1 MHGRGA
7 KSPLWSN
14 YQVTTTSKKFTILS
28 KKCPKSG
35 PKPDQTLIDFP
46 NGTNTS
52 ACFEQF
58 FSKLFFLVFQIYTVQ
73 FHLSTPHMPLLK
85 ITKNPYKRTNERTH
99 VTSSFRLA
107 HERKGASRNNGIT
120 QSQSGIITFNQR
132 NNSTPSNAEKS
143 FPKVIQKR

>member
-1 MHGRGA
+1 MFVLGILRLLPVDLIQRHYSFEIHRCTRYTVHGRGA
-7 KSPLWSN
+7 KSPLGSN

-52 ACFEQF
+52 AWFEQF
-58 FSKLFFLVFQIYTVQ
+58 FSKLVSLLFQIYTVQ

-85 ITKNPYKRTNERTH
+85 ITKNLYEQTNERDIQ
-99 VTSSFRLA
+99 F
-107 HERKGASRNNGIT
+107 
-120 QSQSGIITFNQR
+120 
-132 NNSTPSNAEKS
+132 STGP
-143 FPKVIQKR
+143 RT

>member
-1 MHGRGA
+1 MIINTVEFITGLGFLWKTRLLCIITRYTVHGRGA
-7 KSPLWSN
+7 KSPLGSN

-58 FSKLFFLVFQIYTVQ
+58 FSKLGFLVFQIYTVQ

-85 ITKNPYKRTNERTH
+85 ITKNPDKIRTNWN
-99 VTSSFRLA
+99 SSFRLA
-107 HERKGASRNNGIT
+107 HERKGASRNKHI
-120 QSQSGIITFNQR
+120 S
-132 NNSTPSNAEKS
+132 KLW
-143 FPKVIQKR
+143 K